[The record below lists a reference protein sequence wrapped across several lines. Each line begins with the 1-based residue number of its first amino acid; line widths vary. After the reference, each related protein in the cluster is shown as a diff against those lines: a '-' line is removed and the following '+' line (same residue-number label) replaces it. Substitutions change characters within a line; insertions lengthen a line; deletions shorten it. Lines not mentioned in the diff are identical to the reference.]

1 MRQFLV
7 ETFLLS
13 AIDVEVDGVG
23 RDGEGEDGDDAEE
36 GGEPRYPER

>member
-7 ETFLLS
+7 EAFLLP
-13 AIDVEVDGVG
+13 AIDVEVDGVR

-36 GGEPRYPER
+36 G